1 MVRAGDAE
9 HPSEWAFSGYSE
21 VQVRDGRWTES
32 VAVGSEAFV
41 AAAKDML
48 GFKAKGRQVIEVNG
62 SYEVRELLAPYKGIL
77 GAEKPVLRPEN
88 DYFWGD
94 TSCIST

>member
-1 MVRAGDAE
+1 LIAARTGQEFNQRKDRKGAYREDRYHATAVEMVRAGDAE

-48 GFKAKGRQVIEVNG
+48 GGR
-62 SYEVRELLAPYKGIL
+62 
-77 GAEKPVLRPEN
+77 
-88 DYFWGD
+88 
-94 TSCIST
+94 